1 MSHTTPKFHHVLTVF
16 LGLAVAAFAADSN
29 DLAALR
35 AKAEQGN
42 GIAQYN
48 LGLAYADA
56 QQPDADRVEAFVW
69 LSLAAE
75 RGSAGKELKALT
87 DQMTPEQL
95 AEGNRRLEQRRAQIA
110 GAKDAPPPATT
121 GQSAG
126 DTEKLRADLA
136 RVENELNEARA
147 AARTLAVKNQQLEDV
162 ASERGR
168 ALAAAQAELAAKP
181 AAATPAP
188 AAASDASADDAKKQL
203 AEIEAKLT
211 TSLRSYSMLQQ
222 ELDQTHEAAAKTETQ
237 LAATQ
242 AEAAALRT
250 QVDALN
256 PNGKEMVL
264 LRQASINVA
273 TEAVGLRDQLRQA
286 QGSVAQL
293 AQENAQLKTRLALL
307 GPPPAPMLASPA
319 RFAPPAPPA
328 AVTKSAPAQPPP
340 PAAAAKSTV
349 AAPAA
354 RQHVVAEGDTLS
366 KISRRYYGT
375 PDRWPE
381 ILEANRDVLR
391 DARNLPLGASLR
403 IP

>member
-168 ALAAAQAELAAKP
+168 ALAAAQAELAAKT
-181 AAATPAP
+181 AAAPPAP
-188 AAASDASADDAKKQL
+188 AVAGDASTEEAKKQL
-203 AEIEAKLT
+203 AEIEAKLA
-211 TSLRSYSMLQQ
+211 TSLHSYSMLQQ
-222 ELDQTHEAAAKTETQ
+222 ELDQTHEAAAKTETK
-237 LAATQ
+237 LAASQ

-264 LRQASINVA
+264 LRQASIGAA
-273 TEAVGLRDQLRQA
+273 TEAVELRDQLRQS

-293 AQENAQLKTRLALL
+293 AQDNAQLRTRLALL
-307 GPPPAPMLASPA
+307 GPPPAPMLSSPTRYA
-319 RFAPPAPPA
+319 PPPAPAA
-328 AVTKSAPAQPPP
+328 AVKPASAQPSSASTAK
-340 PAAAAKSTV
+340 PAV

-375 PDRWPE
+375 SDRWPE
-381 ILEANRDVLR
+381 ILEANRDILR
-391 DARNLPLGASLR
+391 DARNLPVGASLR